1 VRRRPAVLLC
11 CAEGAKT
18 TVDCTDDCT
27 DSVEELE
34 LPALETIQVHMEW
47 SRDTN
52 STNSVEWTLGTL
64 G

>member
-1 VRRRPAVLLC
+1 VLREQRRL
-11 CAEGAKT
+11 T
-18 TVDCTDDCT
+18 TAQTDDCT

-34 LPALETIQVHMEW
+34 LPALETIQVHKEW